1 MNVPKLRFKE
11 FNDEWCLRTLNEL
24 YTFKNGINGDKTQFG
39 KGIKYI
45 SVGDILNNNYITYDK
60 IKGLIDIDDKTLH
73 ENSVEFGDILFQRS
87 SETKKEIGMSNVY
100 LDNKLSTFGGFVI
113 RGKKNKDNNNNPCFI
128 NYLLRSQTVRK
139 DIVFRGA
146 GAQHY
151 NIGQED
157 LKKVS
162 INIPSLAEQNK
173 ISSILQL
180 LDKKIELQTK
190 KINDLK
196 LFKKGLL
203 YSIFNK
209 KKTNTNI
216 ENCIDYGK
224 AGGTPLSSNKDYYD
238 GNIPFLSISDIT
250 NQGKYIFSTE
260 KMISQKGLDNSSA
273 WLIPKNSL
281 ILSMYA
287 SYGLVAINK
296 IELSTSQAMFNM
308 IINKSNNVEYI
319 YYYLKYLY
327 QNNYYDRLVSTGTQ
341 SNLNADKVK
350 KIKIYL
356 PNIEEQNALSK
367 IFICLDKKINFESN
381 KLNKLI
387 KLKKG
392 LIQNMFV

>member
-11 FNDEWCLRTLNEL
+11 FNDEWQNISLNKIVNFSKGNLLSKADLEEEGLYPCVLYGQL
-24 YTFKNGINGDKTQFG
+24 YTKYSEVIRTVYSKTNRNDKNLIMS
-39 KGIKYI
+39 KY
-45 SVGDILNNNYITYDK
+45 GDILIPSSGETPMDISTASCIMLDNILLGGDINILSPKNCDGRFLSYLINNNK
-60 IKGLIDIDDKTLH
+60 
-73 ENSVEFGDILFQRS
+73 R
-87 SETKKEIGMSNVY
+87 KEIAKLAQGHSVVHLYN
-100 LDNKLSTFGGFVI
+100 DNLRK
-113 RGKKNKDNNNNPCFI
+113 I
-128 NYLLRSQTVRK
+128 N
-139 DIVFRGA
+139 
-146 GAQHY
+146 
-151 NIGQED
+151 
-157 LKKVS
+157 
-162 INIPSLAEQNK
+162 INIPQLNEQK
-173 ISSILQL
+173 RIADTLEL
-180 LDKKIELQTK
+180 LDKKIEHQTK
-190 KINDLK
+190 KIEDIK

-319 YYYLKYLY
+319 YYYLEYLY